1 VSPNVM
7 SRLPKPDSCGTLAP
21 IFVIMRKGYNRCWSM
36 AMQKVSLA
44 DCPTHLEEN
53 TVTLLGIPTGGQDP

>member
-1 VSPNVM
+1 
-7 SRLPKPDSCGTLAP
+7 
-21 IFVIMRKGYNRCWSM
+21 
-36 AMQKVSLA
+36 MQKVSLA